1 MNRQKLKWLA
11 IIAMT
16 VDHIAYLFVEQNT
29 LLYYFMRMFGRL
41 TAPIMVF
48 LLTEGYRH
56 TRSRK
61 KYLARLFM
69 FAGIS

>member
-1 MNRQKLKWLA
+1 MNRNHLKILA

-16 VDHIAYLFVEQNT
+16 VDHTAFLLVDQQS
-29 LLYYFMRMFGRL
+29 LLYYFIRLFGSL

-56 TRSRK
+56 TRSAERIK
-61 KYLARLFM
+61 V
-69 FAGIS
+69 

>member
-1 MNRQKLKWLA
+1 MNRNHLKILA

-16 VDHIAYLFVEQNT
+16 VDHTAFLLVDQHS
-29 LLYYFMRMFGRL
+29 LLYYFIRLFGSL

-56 TRSRK
+56 TRSAERIK
-61 KYLARLFM
+61 V
-69 FAGIS
+69 

>member
-1 MNRQKLKWLA
+1 MNRQQLKWLA

-16 VDHIAYLFVEQNT
+16 VDHTAFLLVDQHS

-48 LLTEGYRH
+48 LLTE
-56 TRSRK
+56 
-61 KYLARLFM
+61 
-69 FAGIS
+69 